1 MMMALV
7 VLGRYLMIFKECVKC
22 SGEKHQQHT
31 SNNHDTSNNKEKGN
45 KFQKKRGEICRSTEK
60 FQSHDIHR
68 VRRFNRTPLR

>member
-1 MMMALV
+1 MALV

-45 KFQKKRGEICRSTEK
+45 KFQKKKRRNMQIDGEISI
-60 FQSHDIHR
+60 S
-68 VRRFNRTPLR
+68 